1 MGKILVTAGEPS
13 GDMHAARII
22 NKIREINPEIEAAG
36 MGSTELKKAGVNILV
51 DPTNMDSVG
60 FSESLKNLKVHL
72 SHIRL
77 LKEYMRNNR
86 PDVIFLVDYS
96 GFNMMMA
103 RLASKMNIPAV
114 SYFPPTAWVWGKW
127 RAKWMARYNTH
138 IAAVFPMERY
148 IYERAGARVSFVG
161 HPLLDMVEVKEDR
174 DEIFN
179 KLELDPG
186 RKVILL
192 MPGSRKKEVESLLPE
207 MLKTAERLRDDN
219 PKLQFI
225 LSLAGSIEH
234 NWVSQMASKYNL
246 VIKIVK
252 NDPYP
257 LMKVADLMIGAS
269 GTATLESMIM
279 KTPMIILYKTS
290 WSTYQLGKRLMNTEY
305 IGLPNIIAGR
315 EVVPELIQN
324 EARTARI
331 YEEAEYLLHRE
342 YVLADI
348 SRKLE
353 KLKGKLGEKGAIER
367 TARLVLKEGG
377 LI

>member
-51 DPTNMDSVG
+51 DPTDMDSVG

-161 HPLLDMVEVKEDR
+161 HPLLDMVKVKEDR

-342 YVLADI
+342 YVLDDI